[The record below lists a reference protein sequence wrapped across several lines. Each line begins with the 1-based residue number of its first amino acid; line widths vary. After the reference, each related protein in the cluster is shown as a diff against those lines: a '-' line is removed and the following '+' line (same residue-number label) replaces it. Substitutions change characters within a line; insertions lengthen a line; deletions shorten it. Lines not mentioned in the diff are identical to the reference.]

1 MRKNIFFRKKVSAI
15 TAPAGSEDKAG
26 RGGHANQVCGDL
38 ARSPEIHALLQE
50 FAGGSRETKGK
61 GDVTM
66 DDILAAHP
74 EL

>member
-1 MRKNIFFRKKVSAI
+1 MV
-15 TAPAGSEDKAG
+15 AGSEDKAG
-26 RGGHANQVCGDL
+26 RGGEAGLTCGQM

-50 FAGGSRETKGK
+50 FAGGAKAREAKGK
-61 GDVTM
+61 GDVAV

>member
-1 MRKNIFFRKKVSAI
+1 ML
-15 TAPAGSEDKAG
+15 GSEDTAG
-26 RGGHANQVCGDL
+26 RGGEAGLTCGQV

-50 FAGGSRETKGK
+50 FAGGSMARENKGK

>member
-1 MRKNIFFRKKVSAI
+1 MV
-15 TAPAGSEDKAG
+15 AGSEDKAG
-26 RGGHANQVCGDL
+26 RGGEAGLTCGQM

>member
-1 MRKNIFFRKKVSAI
+1 MV
-15 TAPAGSEDKAG
+15 AGSDDKAG
-26 RGGHANQVCGDL
+26 RGGEAGLTCGQL

-50 FAGGSRETKGK
+50 FAGGAKARETKGK